1 MAQEK
6 DIDIA
11 PAPKKSSKL
20 ILFIALGMFGLLVLG
35 GGVVG
40 ALYYLGLVPAA
51 PAAQA
56 ASAEAPEAQQ
66 TAGEAFYVSLDP
78 AFTVN
83 FSGKGRGRFLQVSV
97 EALTRDS
104 EVEEHIK
111 KHMPMIRNNL
121 VLLFSSKTYDAL
133 STREGKEELQGQ
145 ALASIQSVLEQEAGT
160 TGIEAVY
167 FTSFVMQ

>member
-1 MAQEK
+1 MTQEK

-20 ILFIALGMFGLLVLG
+20 ILFIALGMFGLLFLG

-40 ALYYLGLVPAA
+40 VLYYLGLVPGA

-56 ASAEAPEAQQ
+56 ASAEAPELQEK
-66 TAGEAFYVSLDP
+66 TGEAFYVSLDP

-83 FSGKGRGRFLQVSV
+83 FASKRRGRFLQVSV
-97 EALTRDS
+97 EALTREA

-121 VLLFSSKTYDAL
+121 VLLFSSKTYEAL
-133 STREGKEELQGQ
+133 STREGKEELQAE
-145 ALASIQSVLEQEAGT
+145 ALASIQGVLEQEAGT
-160 TGIEAVY
+160 TGVEAVY